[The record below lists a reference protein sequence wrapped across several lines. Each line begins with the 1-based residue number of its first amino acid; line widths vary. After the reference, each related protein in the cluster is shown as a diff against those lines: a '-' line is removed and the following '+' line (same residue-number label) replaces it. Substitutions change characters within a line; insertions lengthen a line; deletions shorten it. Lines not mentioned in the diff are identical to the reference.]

1 MEGGVAAGLHD
12 DLARLRF
19 LMILGVSDLADGEDD
34 AGTKKV
40 WRAHACQVAAAYAI
54 GLLRDG
60 PVTAGLRGEAQDPR

>member
-1 MEGGVAAGLHD
+1 MTW
-12 DLARLRF
+12 
-19 LMILGVSDLADGEDD
+19 GVSDLADGEDD